1 MTRRIRPMTLSL
13 SVLASLAVAG
23 TAVAQT
29 TLPASAPKPAITAS
43 GVAGNSG
50 KLSAFDGAFLEQVAQ
65 NGHAEI
71 DGAKAALEKGTDA
84 RVKSFAQKLIDDHTK
99 AHNELVALASSKGV
113 ELPKAP
119 SIGQKAKAKIL
130 SLRDGEGYDKHFV
143 ESIGIKAHES
153 TIKLF
158 KRAVAEATDADVK
171 AFATKTLPTLE
182 AHLKQAHD
190 LHASLDKKK

>member
-1 MTRRIRPMTLSL
+1 MNRRIRPLTLSL
-13 SVLASLAVAG
+13 LASLAMAG

-29 TLPASAPKPAITAS
+29 TLPASAPKPALVAS
-43 GVAGNSG
+43 GAAGNTG
-50 KLSAFDGAFLEQVAQ
+50 KLSPFDAAFLEQVAQ

-71 DGAKAALEKGTDA
+71 DGAKAALEKASDA

-99 AHNELVALASSKGV
+99 ANTELAALASSKGV

-130 SLRDGEGYDKHFV
+130 SLRDGGGYDKHFI
-143 ESIGIKAHES
+143 ESVGIKAHES
-153 TIKLF
+153 SIKLF
-158 KRAVAEATDADVK
+158 KRAAAEASDADVK